1 MTIFVAVLQ
10 WSLLLAY
17 ETTTTQ
23 PAPPLDNGFRRAR
36 LPQLRSSSR
45 HKNVPQPLQGLLNPY
60 PPGCTSTMCTQE
72 TLPTLRQAYAPT
84 RPGYCYPPHEE
95 IYKIFLRHP
104 CSTREKLSG
113 SFPFSSLP
121 LLFQLSRLF
130 PLIFFFYLSHGG
142 NEAALPGNVPAKGEL
157 PPSPMSLA
165 LPPSDRKHP
174 PSDCC
179 SDWPSGGCCCC
190 CCSCKQ

>member
-60 PPGCTSTMCTQE
+60 PPGRTSTMCTQE

-84 RPGYCYPPHEE
+84 RPGYCYPPPRRNLQNFPPASLLH
-95 IYKIFLRHP
+95 
-104 CSTREKLSG
+104 TRIVVG
-113 SFPFSSLP
+113 GPP
-121 LLFQLSRLF
+121 LLIPSRIVSAQPPF
-130 PLIFFFYLSHGG
+130 PSHFFFLSQPRRQRSR
-142 NEAALPGNVPAKGEL
+142 APGQRSRQGRAPSVAHVACA
-157 PPSPMSLA
+157 PPVGP
-165 LPPSDRKHP
+165 
-174 PSDCC
+174 
-179 SDWPSGGCCCC
+179 
-190 CCSCKQ
+190 